1 MLFIQKV
8 VCTKAEKETV
18 SILKE
23 IIMNEILPLW
33 YIPEHSTTSIKGWCT
48 TGVHCTLARLVI
60 IQPNM
65 IIKSCDGSVAPPPC
79 MHTLTHRNTH

>member
-1 MLFIQKV
+1 
-8 VCTKAEKETV
+8 
-18 SILKE
+18 
-23 IIMNEILPLW
+23 MNEILLLW
-33 YIPEHSTTSIKGWCT
+33 YIPEHSTTSIKGWRT

-79 MHTLTHRNTH
+79 MHTLTHRDTHWKKKKKKTGGDSSTISC